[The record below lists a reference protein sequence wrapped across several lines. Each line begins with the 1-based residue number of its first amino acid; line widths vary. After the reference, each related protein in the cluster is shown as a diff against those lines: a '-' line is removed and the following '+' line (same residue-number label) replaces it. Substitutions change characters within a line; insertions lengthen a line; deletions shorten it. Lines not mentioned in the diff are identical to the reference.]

1 MKKVTFLTQYY
12 LPEMGAPPARISE
25 TASGL
30 VAKGHIVKVIT
41 AVPNRPD
48 GMVHEG
54 FRENAFYK
62 SLENKIT
69 VVRVAIFLP
78 KIFGDFINRLF
89 SEASFVVSA
98 LIFGL
103 RELKDS
109 DIIIIQN
116 PPLFSG
122 LASPILKALTNAKV
136 INWCSDIWPDLHL
149 ELGTLQKRGVVTI
162 VMRLIQKISLRF
174 SDAVAVTTTRT
185 IDQVRNVYGVDK
197 TFLWPNAVDTS
208 YFYPHDAKPS
218 HRDNWGVDQTIFLV
232 GYAGLHGNFQN
243 LHVVLDAAKLITD
256 SKVRFV
262 LIGSG
267 PQKPELRE
275 RVINEKI
282 ENVIFGDSMPRKSMP
297 NALQAF
303 DVLLVPLATPMPTT
317 IPSKF
322 YEYISSGKPVVV
334 VSGSEISGIVVKHG
348 LGAVYECGVAKS
360 LAAEVIKLRQL
371 GAIEVATI
379 KDSARRLAVNFDR
392 GKVVEKINSDL
403 ELL

>member
-25 TASGL
+25 TAFGL
-30 VAKGHIVKVIT
+30 VAKGHVVKIVT
-41 AVPNRPD
+41 SVPNRPE
-48 GMVHEG
+48 GQVHEG
-54 FRENAFYK
+54 FRENFFYK
-62 SLENKIT
+62 SIENKIV
-69 VVRVAIFLP
+69 VVRVSIFLP
-78 KIFGDFINRLF
+78 KIFGDFINRLL
-89 SEASFVVSA
+89 SETSFVVSA

-103 RELKDS
+103 SELRGS
-109 DIIIIQN
+109 DVIIIQN

-122 LASPILKALTNAKV
+122 LASPILKILTNAKV
-136 INWCSDIWPDLHL
+136 INWCSDIWPDLHQ
-149 ELGTLQKRGVVTI
+149 ELGTLQERGVVTN

-174 SDAVAVTTTRT
+174 SDAVAVTTSRT

-208 YFYPHDAKPS
+208 FFYPHDAKPS
-218 HRDNWGVDQTIFLV
+218 HRDNWGVDQTSFLV

-243 LHVVLDAAKLITD
+243 LHVVLDAAKLTTD

-262 LIGSG
+262 LVGSG
-267 PQKPELRE
+267 PQKPELRK

-282 ENVIFGDSMPRKSMP
+282 DNVIFVESMPKSCMP

-334 VSGSEISGIVVKHG
+334 VSGSEISDMVVKHG
-348 LGAVYECGVAKS
+348 LGAVYECGAAKS
-360 LAAEVIKLRQL
+360 LAREVIKLHQL
-371 GAIEVATI
+371 GAVELATI
-379 KDSARRLAVNFDR
+379 KDNARRLAVNFDR
-392 GKVVEKINSDL
+392 TKVVDKINADL